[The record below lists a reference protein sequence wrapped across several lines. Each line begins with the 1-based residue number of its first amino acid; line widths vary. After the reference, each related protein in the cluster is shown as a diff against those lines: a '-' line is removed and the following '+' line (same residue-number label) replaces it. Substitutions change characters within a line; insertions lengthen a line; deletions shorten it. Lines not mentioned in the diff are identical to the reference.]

1 MEDGGSTVG
10 EAAAGGRG
18 GETRGWSPVESEG
31 IAEGARGWRSRGQEE
46 TLGTPFCLCRD
57 LPRNFAAS
65 FAASLRSGYGERATV
80 RAATAPI
87 SRTLF
92 LLLNDISF
100 FPLIC
105 PIINPRDGLRE
116 NSHGRLPENSLHS
129 AYSAA
134 EEIRST
140 IPEDFHARQ
149 REISEI
155 FTRAHFTISE
165 AFRQAREKSERVA
178 VFRVLARTDRP
189 TVAKNSE

>member
-18 GETRGWSPVESEG
+18 GGTRGWSPVESER

-92 LLLNDISF
+92 LLLNGSLLLSPNLSDYKSPVTVFVKI
-100 FPLIC
+100 LTV
-105 PIINPRDGLRE
+105 
-116 NSHGRLPENSLHS
+116 PENSLHS

-178 VFRVLARTDRP
+178 VFRALARTDRP